1 MDKDTVIH
9 YVEIDKSDASIYD
22 EIEMK
27 VRVKEIYEVNGNGL
41 DGITFQKKKVS
52 PYTKDFTENANY
64 KRWKRQFD
72 LENWNFFVAFD
83 GNRPVGG
90 AVLCGHSS
98 ELNMLEGREDLGV
111 LWDIRVDNSYKHC
124 GVGQRLFQLVK
135 DKAENL
141 GLIQLK
147 IECQNNNVPA
157 VDFYFKQGA
166 HIGAVN
172 RYAYYGNKDAADEVQ
187 FLLYVNLFPGIHN

>member
-1 MDKDTVIH
+1 MGKDTVIH
-9 YVEIDKSDASIYD
+9 YVEIDKSDASVYD

-27 VRVKEIYEVNGNGL
+27 VRVKEIYEVNGNGM

-90 AVLCGHSS
+90 SVLCSHSS

-111 LWDIRVDNSYKHC
+111 LWDIRVDSGYKHC

-135 DKAENL
+135 DRAENL

-157 VDFYFKQGA
+157 VDFYFRQGA
-166 HIGAVN
+166 HLGAVN
-172 RYAYYGNKDAADEVQ
+172 RYAYYGDEDAAEEVQ
-187 FLLYVNLFPGIHN
+187 LLLYLDLTR